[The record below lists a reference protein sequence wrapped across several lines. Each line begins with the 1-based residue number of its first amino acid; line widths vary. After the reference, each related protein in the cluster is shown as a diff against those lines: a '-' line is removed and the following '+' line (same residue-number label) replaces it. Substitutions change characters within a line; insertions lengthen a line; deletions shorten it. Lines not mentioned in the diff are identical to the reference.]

1 MWSKSHADSPLS
13 QYNFMDIVDEVYR
26 TIFVPT
32 TYNMFL
38 GRGGEIMLYVMS
50 LMEIYIL
57 ESVLFRIQLHQLNK
71 LVYNF
76 TILCNQVDAIVV
88 SSIYLFLYKFIN
100 KLLMYIINGS
110 LNSIV

>member
-1 MWSKSHADSPLS
+1 
-13 QYNFMDIVDEVYR
+13 
-26 TIFVPT
+26 
-32 TYNMFL
+32 MFL

-57 ESVLFRIQLHQLNK
+57 ESVLFRIQLHQLN
-71 LVYNF
+71 NF